1 MISRMKKY
9 VLAAA
14 TTIILLPV
22 LLVLALPFWFG
33 REAEKTY
40 HDMLD
45 QLSGRSGILF
55 TAKHYERGWLSS
67 SAETTLRHP
76 QIPLE
81 FKARHRISHGPL
93 PLDRFLE
100 GDWRLTPVQARIT
113 SQISLAAPEKQN
125 TSSWP
130 PLSAETAVRLNGDGT
145 LHAEMPPIET
155 TGDKGEIIDW
165 RGISADITFDQAW
178 RKIRLDA
185 HLPAL
190 SVTASGQQG
199 DVTLSKVTMHS
210 DTQEGIAGYFFGEVS
225 LRVGK
230 LEIGQTS
237 GRVGVKGLTL
247 SASTQPADDNINM
260 VLRYSLDEANVA
272 EERFG
277 PGIMVFEARR
287 LDVASLVKFKKE
299 VAAIDREG
307 TLAPR
312 MALTVAGK
320 TVALLAELAKKAPE
334 FEITRLSFKTREGE
348 ISGKAKFVLDGRKRN
363 LTDSPVKLLTTLRGN
378 LEILIPEPLLK
389 RLIAAAIRRDIEA
402 YRQSGAL
409 TAREMA
415 RLDADTMAEI
425 VDQAFPQYLARHELT
440 RLLVEEGGRY
450 KLDLS
455 IARGQVMIN
464 GKPWHAPARITLPQ

>member
-1 MISRMKKY
+1 MKKY
-9 VLAAA
+9 VLAAV

-113 SQISLAAPEKQN
+113 SQISLDAPGKQN

-130 PLSAETAVRLNGDGT
+130 PLSAETTLRLNGDGT

-185 HLPAL
+185 HLPSL

-210 DTQEGIAGYFFGEVS
+210 DTQEGIAGYFFGEGS
-225 LRVGK
+225 LSVGR
-230 LEIGQTS
+230 LEFGKAS
-237 GRVGVKGLTL
+237 GRVGLKGLAL
-247 SASTQPADDNINM
+247 SVTARPADDTVNM
-260 VLRYSLDEANVA
+260 IFRYTLNEGIVTDET
-272 EERFG
+272 FG
-277 PGIMVFEARR
+277 PVQLVMEARR
-287 LDVASLVKFKKE
+287 LDAASLVKFKK
-299 VAAIDREG
+299 AIDVINRG
-307 TLAPR
+307 NPPNPQ
-312 MALTVAGK
+312 MAILITGK
-320 TVALLAELAKKAPE
+320 TVVLLGELAKKAPE
-334 FEITRLSFKTREGE
+334 LEITRLSFKTNEGE
-348 ISGKAKFVLDGRKRN
+348 ITGKAKFVLDGRNRD
-363 LTDSPVKLLTTLRGN
+363 LTQSPVKLLTTLTGN
-378 LEILIPEPLLK
+378 LEISIPEPLLK
-389 RLIAAAIRRDIEA
+389 RLLTPVIRQDIVA
-402 YRQSGAL
+402 FRQRGAL
-409 TAREMA
+409 TADELAKLDPEAMA
-415 RLDADTMAEI
+415 KI
-425 VDQAFPQYLARHELT
+425 VNLAFPQYLSRNEFT
-440 RLLVEEGGRY
+440 RLLVEEKGLY
-450 KLDLS
+450 KLNLS
-455 IARGQVMIN
+455 VRRGQMLIN
-464 GKPWHAPARITLPQ
+464 GNPWHAPTRFELSP